1 MNTNAPDTSDFPS
14 HARPAGSGGAPSP
27 DSRNRD
33 VCGDFDIRIDRDG
46 VWYYHG
52 SPIGRK
58 ELVRLFST
66 VLNRDDAGDYW
77 LTTPVESGRVQVDD
91 VPFIAVELFAE
102 DDSPDQVIRLRTNI
116 DDVVTVDGDHPLR
129 VVTDP
134 ETGEPSPYVTVR
146 AGLDA
151 RIARSVYYEL
161 VTMGGEENIGGEKM
175 YGVWSSGHFF
185 ALGKLDD
192 GG

>member
-1 MNTNAPDTSDFPS
+1 MNTNTPDTGDFPS
-14 HARPAGSGGAPSP
+14 RIGSAGDGGAPSP
-27 DSRNRD
+27 ELRNRD

-77 LTTPVESGRVQVDD
+77 LTTPVESGRIRVED
-91 VPFIAVELFAE
+91 VPFIAVELFAVG
-102 DDSPDQVIRLRTNI
+102 DGPDQVIRLRTNI
-116 DDVVTVDGDHPLR
+116 DDVVTVDDDHPLR

-151 RIARSVYYEL
+151 RVARSVYYEL
-161 VTMGGEENIGGEKM
+161 VTMGLEEKVGGENM

-185 ALGKLDD
+185 ALGNLDD
-192 GG
+192 GS